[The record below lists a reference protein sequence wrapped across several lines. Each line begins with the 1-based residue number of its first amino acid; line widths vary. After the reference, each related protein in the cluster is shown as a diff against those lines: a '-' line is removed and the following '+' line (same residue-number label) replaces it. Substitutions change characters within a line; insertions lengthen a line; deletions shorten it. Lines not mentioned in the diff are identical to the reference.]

1 MTQSIGH
8 KLAAESSQPA
18 VVVSSSTCSLVPDT
32 FIYNNNNLRSCLDG
46 HHRRRRRLLRSKNPA
61 RLLSF
66 LVLLN
71 LSRIM
76 ETKTTQC
83 IGLKDVLWWLRWR
96 PDTTRLS
103 T

>member
-18 VVVSSSTCSLVPDT
+18 VVVPSSTCSLVPDT
-32 FIYNNNNLRSCLDG
+32 FIYNNNLRSCLDG

-66 LVLLN
+66 LVPLN

-76 ETKTTQC
+76 ETKTTTQC